1 MVAFTAQKN
10 KKKSLSTKKLSFFL
24 HSIIFLRIFAVK
36 LHKVVRNHEYF
47 ETIKQLKMK
56 TILNLKQYVVLL
68 IAAFAMTSCLDSED
82 DPFTIGG
89 TGYIQQV
96 VITEGE
102 DGKAT
107 SSEFTPVILVMG
119 NEVINSCSGTFPSGN
134 KFTMTQTTGN
144 PYYWITNTSLVMPSS
159 TIPSGTFTIS
169 ASNQEGEGATF
180 PVSINNTTEMKT
192 RLVGNIQLESN
203 TIKAEFNKVENA
215 TNYWI
220 ILKQKKSDSYFESV
234 AIIASYSESQLATT
248 RAVTIDENTYA
259 SKVSN
264 LTAGTY
270 YLTIAATINSSSQ
283 ILLYQESDKTAVF
296 EKK

>member
-159 TIPSGTFTIS
+159 TIPS
-169 ASNQEGEGATF
+169 
-180 PVSINNTTEMKT
+180 
-192 RLVGNIQLESN
+192 
-203 TIKAEFNKVENA
+203 
-215 TNYWI
+215 
-220 ILKQKKSDSYFESV
+220 
-234 AIIASYSESQLATT
+234 IAC
-248 RAVTIDENTYA
+248 R
-259 SKVSN
+259 
-264 LTAGTY
+264 
-270 YLTIAATINSSSQ
+270 
-283 ILLYQESDKTAVF
+283 
-296 EKK
+296 

>member
-1 MVAFTAQKN
+1 
-10 KKKSLSTKKLSFFL
+10 
-24 HSIIFLRIFAVK
+24 
-36 LHKVVRNHEYF
+36 
-47 ETIKQLKMK
+47 MK

-169 ASNQEGEGATF
+169 ASNQEG
-180 PVSINNTTEMKT
+180 
-192 RLVGNIQLESN
+192 
-203 TIKAEFNKVENA
+203 
-215 TNYWI
+215 
-220 ILKQKKSDSYFESV
+220 
-234 AIIASYSESQLATT
+234 
-248 RAVTIDENTYA
+248 
-259 SKVSN
+259 
-264 LTAGTY
+264 
-270 YLTIAATINSSSQ
+270 
-283 ILLYQESDKTAVF
+283 
-296 EKK
+296 